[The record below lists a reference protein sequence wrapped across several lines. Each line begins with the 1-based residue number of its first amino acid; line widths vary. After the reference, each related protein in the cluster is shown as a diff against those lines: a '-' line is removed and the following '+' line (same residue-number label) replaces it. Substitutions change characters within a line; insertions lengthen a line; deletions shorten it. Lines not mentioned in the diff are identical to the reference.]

1 MRQEIYQ
8 PVTLTGLAEMKPRW
22 GVSIQALIRRALDLE
37 MITRR
42 QYKYLFE
49 QLGARGWRMHEP
61 IAVPVEKPRALRQ
74 MAELIY
80 GDPIDY
86 ERFASDT
93 ALTVRFLKRLIEAY
107 ADKTLP
113 SASPE
118 GDERGSRSNLIRLS
132 ERRKPRS

>member
-1 MRQEIYQ
+1 
-8 PVTLTGLAEMKPRW
+8 MKPRW
-22 GVSIQALIRRALDLE
+22 GVSIQALIRRAQELQ
-37 MITRR
+37 IISQR

-74 MAELIY
+74 MAEIIY

-113 SASPE
+113 SESPG
-118 GDERGSRSNLIRLS
+118 GDGRGNTMNLVRLS